1 MERIKGGEAAGKDD
15 EMKRRVWWMAAAAW
29 AAACGL
35 AVAGMSAER
44 AAEAKAAAA
53 KGAAWLAAQQA
64 EDGHWGSPE
73 TPALTAL
80 AFWALQRTDAE
91 GYAEAIAKGRDFVLR
106 HVQPDGSIWK
116 RPEPGT
122 LGGGLANYNTAVCLS
137 ALHSLGDK
145 DLTLTMQRARTY
157 LAGTQYRNE
166 GLFRGGIGYSPDEVA
181 PHADLSNSHMVFEAM
196 RLTQDVEDLRAAGE
210 PKADLDWDA
219 ALAFLAQVQNLA
231 SVNTNSWIST
241 EADDQGG
248 FIYRPMTQGAM
259 EKTKRGKTDKKGREE
274 AAGLEG
280 GDIRGADMRQ
290 PPDIEFPETKLN
302 PPLRL
307 ASPGG
312 EEPRERLE
320 RGENPVPPLHRPGAG
335 EAVKAHP
342 YGSMTY
348 AGILSLIYAKVDA
361 KDERVVAAKDW
372 AMRHWTLTEN
382 PGMGQE
388 GLYYFYN
395 TLSKCMA
402 AMGEETVAME
412 DGDEV
417 RWQDDLADRLM
428 DLQSDDGFWVNENN
442 RWWDADPVLVT
453 SYSLLALS
461 SAMEGNP

>member
-1 MERIKGGEAAGKDD
+1 MKKQIRWTVAGMAWLVAGGVAVAAMSPAKETGAREAAG
-15 EMKRRVWWMAAAAW
+15 R
-29 AAACGL
+29 
-35 AVAGMSAER
+35 
-44 AAEAKAAAA
+44 
-53 KGAAWLAAQQA
+53 GAAWLAAQQA
-64 EDGHWGSPE
+64 EDGHWGLPE
-73 TPALTAL
+73 TPAMTAL
-80 AFWALQRTDAE
+80 AFWALQRTDAQT
-91 GYAEAIAKGRDFVLR
+91 YAEAIERGMDFVLR
-106 HVQPDGSIWK
+106 HVHPDGSIWK
-116 RPEPGT
+116 KPEPGT
-122 LGGGLANYNTAVCLS
+122 QGGGLANYNTAVCLS
-137 ALHSLGDK
+137 ALHSLGRS
-145 DLTLTMQRARTY
+145 DLTLVMQHARSY
-157 LAGTQYRNE
+157 LAGTQYQNE
-166 GLFRGGIGYSPDEVA
+166 GLFRGGIGYGTDEGK

-259 EKTKRGKTDKKGREE
+259 EKAKREKTGKKGRGE
-274 AAGLEG
+274 AVGVEG
-280 GDIRGADMRQ
+280 GGGRGAGMGQ
-290 PPDIEFPETKLN
+290 PPEADFPETRMN

-307 ASPGG
+307 AGPGG

-320 RGENPVPPLHRPGAG
+320 HGENPVPPLHRPGAG

-361 KDERVVAAKDW
+361 KDERVASAMYR
-372 AMRHWTLTEN
+372 AMRHCTLTEN
-382 PGMGQE
+382 PGLGQE

-402 AMGEETVAME
+402 AMGEETVAKE

-428 DLQSDDGFWVNENN
+428 ELQSDDGFWVNENN
-442 RWWDADPVLVT
+442 RWWEADPVLVT
-453 SYSLLALS
+453 SYALLALS
-461 SAMEGNP
+461 SAMNGNP